1 MPKTCEMRSATAAQ
15 RPPKT
20 IGICPLCDLYT
31 TVEACCHECGYP
43 ITDAAMKAW
52 KRQERKE
59 ARNAAHSD

>member
-1 MPKTCEMRSATAAQ
+1 MKTCEMPRTARKA
-15 RPPKT
+15 PSKI
-20 IGICPLCDLYT
+20 IGICSLCDLFT
-31 TVEACCHECGYP
+31 TMEACCHECGYP